1 TLVDDSLDAA
11 AFGPGHFLYVEE
23 AANASLEGRRLNV
36 VSNTASTIKVDLDG
50 SSLAG
55 LANGDR
61 ISIRSHWT
69 LAEAFP
75 GGIAS
80 VEEEEAGIREIE
92 VIVPM
97 KASIGG
103 GIRIDTIFYY
113 YNDAWREFGKPSE
126 TSADNAIIEPGTT
139 VVIRNNGESARRTY
153 VFGEVV
159 DSPVAVAIQQKA
171 GEPVDNFVSLERP
184 LDLKLSELNLIESGA
199 FAASTSDDV
208 AGRKDV
214 LAVYNR

>member
-1 TLVDDSLDAA
+1 
-11 AFGPGHFLYVEE
+11 
-23 AANASLEGRRLNV
+23 
-36 VSNTASTIKVDLDG
+36 
-50 SSLAG
+50 
-55 LANGDR
+55 
-61 ISIRSHWT
+61 
-69 LAEAFP
+69 
-75 GGIAS
+75 
-80 VEEEEAGIREIE
+80 
-92 VIVPM
+92 
-97 KASIGG
+97 
-103 GIRIDTIFYY
+103 
-113 YNDAWREFGKPSE
+113 AWREFGKPIE

-171 GEPVDNFVSLERP
+171 GEPVDTFVSLERP

-214 LAVYNR
+214 LAVYNREAGQLSAPVAQYYYNGSWKNVANAANANDVVISAGM